1 MHRKVTIGEGE
12 HFRVDDVSNL
22 AAFPQ
27 EGDEVLTQDWLGT
40 LRYRGLTVTKD
51 GANAVVVAPGSAYVA
66 FRQFA
71 LADPVSVSLVD
82 EKPLIAGQKRVV
94 VLAAQGAGDRPAA
107 AVPRDKTVDVPDGN
121 GGSVSGLSL
130 TPVSTVSII
139 TRPAPPPPPPPSGPS
154 CGPHGGWSGHGG
166 SQGGEGG
173 GDTY

>member
-27 EGDEVLTQDWLGT
+27 EGDELLTQDWLGT

-71 LADPVSVSLVD
+71 LAEPVSVSLVD
-82 EKPLIAGQKRVV
+82 DKPLIAGQKRVV
-94 VLAAQGAGDRPAA
+94 VLAAQGAGEGDAGESLYQA
-107 AVPRDKTVDVPDGN
+107 GNEAGLETV
-121 GGSVSGLSL
+121 LAL
-130 TPVSTVSII
+130 
-139 TRPAPPPPPPPSGPS
+139 PPQIEGT
-154 CGPHGGWSGHGG
+154 
-166 SQGGEGG
+166 GERIPM
-173 GDTY
+173 